1 MSIVCQLQH
10 WQRMGLNIA
19 VHCLRPPDGRW
30 PVAKKAVE
38 QPCWRQNRFWYETF
52 RPPET
57 CTMSMCVQW
66 MYQRPEIS
74 VRRNAIKH
82 ILSFAASII
91 MCDHKTDK
99 NRHLSFSGK
108 LVSRSNCVVG
118 SSVNRESGILRGY
131 YAVKWTQCARKS
143 SEYRPMIRARRSMVV
158 QFAIERTRE
167 GIGAGRSS
175 ISSGGWVERG
185 GERDRIKKDTAF
197 PNDCSAQWTK
207 WTRAPSLPLNTICW
221 RRCCGCRR
229 ALSIAFHYI

>member
-1 MSIVCQLQH
+1 MKFFNNMVIDYVRGMNEIYTIFVSWNDFGQFYIISCLLRCVSPDVDSLPITALTKN
-10 WQRMGLNIA
+10 GTE
-19 VHCLRPPDGRW
+19 HCGALSSSTRRTMASLEEGGGTTMLTT
-30 PVAKKAVE
+30 
-38 QPCWRQNRFWYETF
+38 NRFWYETF

-74 VRRNAIKH
+74 VRRNTIKH

-99 NRHLSFSGK
+99 NRHLYFSGK

-143 SEYRPMIRARRSMVV
+143 SEYRPMIRVRRSKAV

-175 ISSGGWVERG
+175 ISSGG
-185 GERDRIKKDTAF
+185 
-197 PNDCSAQWTK
+197 
-207 WTRAPSLPLNTICW
+207 
-221 RRCCGCRR
+221 
-229 ALSIAFHYI
+229 